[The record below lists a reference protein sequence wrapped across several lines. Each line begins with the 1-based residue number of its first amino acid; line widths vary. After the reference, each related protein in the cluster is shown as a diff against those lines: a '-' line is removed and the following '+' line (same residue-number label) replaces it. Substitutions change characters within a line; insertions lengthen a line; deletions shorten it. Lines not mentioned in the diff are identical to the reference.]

1 MRRRLG
7 LLGAGAVL
15 GFVLRRQ
22 LVALLTATTGT
33 WVGSPP
39 SPPPASAEVDR

>member
-1 MRRRLG
+1 MGRRLG

-22 LVALLTATTGT
+22 LAALLTATTGT

-39 SPPPASAEVDR
+39 SPRVANTEGDR